1 MLEVPRQRRHRD
13 HLRHRLPE
21 RVLERAGVVTD
32 DNGLRRHEAHRQ
44 EAGDQQSR
52 D

>member
-1 MLEVPRQRRHRD
+1 MTRQCRHRD
-13 HLRHRLPE
+13 HLRHRLAE
-21 RVLERAGVVTD
+21 RILERTGVVTD
-32 DNGLRRHEAHRQ
+32 DNGLRRHEAHCQ